1 MYSSR
6 THDTSADHNRKKTL
20 MLLTNKYEVL
30 PQSSSPALLTV
41 SACLYV
47 FMAALNIFL
56 LWLMPLSLYVL
67 LIYLAFGQALTHF
80 FYARAL
86 SRRRRYGPDLTLSNE
101 AVGLFPFTAPI
112 KLATAYFILV
122 AAFFP
127 VSLVACLL
135 TRSSILPI
143 AFPQIPNAIHA
154 VTDAMD
160 VFTIVIGLAGTASA
174 LLLRRSAAYRT
185 NTIHDGPIVALSPTH
200 LEFHPLLSPTPIRI
214 PWDQAPFIAA
224 VEYPTVKRDVV
235 TIAHVMTTASP
246 TPTLI
251 DITCLS
257 LTPAQLQRT
266 IGCFAC
272 RPQYRGILATAE
284 GPNLVRALVS
294 ENPAGWPA

>member
-30 PQSSSPALLTV
+30 PQSSIPALLTV
-41 SACLYV
+41 SAFLYV

-56 LWLMPLSLYVL
+56 LWLSPLSLYVL
-67 LIYLAFGQALTHF
+67 LVYLLVGMAATRVYFAGEV
-80 FYARAL
+80 
-86 SRRRRYGPDLTLSNE
+86 SRRQRRGPTVTLSNA
-101 AVGLFPFTAPI
+101 AVAVSPMTAPI
-112 KLATAYFILV
+112 YMITAETFLLLSL
-122 AAFFP
+122 FP
-127 VSLVACLL
+127 VSLISVAL
-135 TRSSILPI
+135 TRTILASSPGTSLT
-143 AFPQIPNAIHA
+143 AALDVVCVALGAAGA
-154 VTDAMD
+154 VGAVVMRR
-160 VFTIVIGLAGTASA
+160 GTA
-174 LLLRRSAAYRT
+174 YRPRA
-185 NTIHDGPIVALSPTH
+185 IHDGPIVALSPTH

-251 DITCLS
+251 DITCLG

>member
-41 SACLYV
+41 SAFLYV

-56 LWLMPLSLYVL
+56 LWLSPLSLYVL
-67 LIYLAFGQALTHF
+67 LVYLLVGMAATRVYFAGEV
-80 FYARAL
+80 
-86 SRRRRYGPDLTLSNE
+86 SRRQRRGPTVTLSNA
-101 AVGLFPFTAPI
+101 AVTVSPMTAPI
-112 KLATAYFILV
+112 YMITAETFLLLSL
-122 AAFFP
+122 FP
-127 VSLVACLL
+127 VSLISVAL
-135 TRSSILPI
+135 TRTILASSPGTSLT
-143 AFPQIPNAIHA
+143 AALDVVCVALGAAAA
-154 VTDAMD
+154 VSAVVMRR
-160 VFTIVIGLAGTASA
+160 GTA
-174 LLLRRSAAYRT
+174 YRPRA
-185 NTIHDGPIVALSPTH
+185 IHDGPIVALSPTH

>member
-1 MYSSR
+1 
-6 THDTSADHNRKKTL
+6 

-30 PQSSSPALLTV
+30 PQSSSPTLLTV
-41 SACLYV
+41 NIFVQCFLMLIY
-47 FMAALNIFL
+47 IFL

-67 LIYLAFGQALTHF
+67 LIYLAFGQALTRF

-101 AVGLFPFTAPI
+101 AVCLFPFTAPI
-112 KLATAYFILV
+112 KLVAADFILV

-224 VEYPTVKRDVV
+224 VEYPTVNRDVV

-251 DITCLS
+251 DITCLG

-272 RPQYRGILATAE
+272 RPQYRGALATAE

>member
-1 MYSSR
+1 
-6 THDTSADHNRKKTL
+6 

-67 LIYLAFGQALTHF
+67 LIYLAFGQALTRF

-101 AVGLFPFTAPI
+101 AVCLFPFTAPI
-112 KLATAYFILV
+112 KLVAADFILV

-224 VEYPTVKRDVV
+224 VEYPTVNRDVV
-235 TIAHVMTTASP
+235 TIAHVMTAASP

-272 RPQYRGILATAE
+272 RPQYRGTLATAE

>member
-1 MYSSR
+1 
-6 THDTSADHNRKKTL
+6 

-30 PQSSSPALLTV
+30 PQSSSPTLLTV
-41 SACLYV
+41 NIFVQCFLMLIY
-47 FMAALNIFL
+47 IFL

-67 LIYLAFGQALTHF
+67 LIYLAFGQALTRF

-101 AVGLFPFTAPI
+101 AVCLFPFTAPI
-112 KLATAYFILV
+112 KLVAADFILV

-154 VTDAMD
+154 VTDSMD

-174 LLLRRSAAYRT
+174 LLLRHSAAYRT

-224 VEYPTVKRDVV
+224 VEYPTVNRDVV

-294 ENPAGWPA
+294 ESPAGWPA

>member
-30 PQSSSPALLTV
+30 PQSSTPALLTV
-41 SACLYV
+41 SAFLYV

-56 LWLMPLSLYVL
+56 LWLSPLSLYVL
-67 LIYLAFGQALTHF
+67 LVYLLVGMAATRVYFAGEV
-80 FYARAL
+80 
-86 SRRRRYGPDLTLSNE
+86 SRRQRRGPTVTLSNT
-101 AVGLFPFTAPI
+101 AVTVSPMTAPI
-112 KLATAYFILV
+112 YMITAETFLLLSL
-122 AAFFP
+122 FP
-127 VSLVACLL
+127 VSLISVAL
-135 TRSSILPI
+135 TRTILASSPGTSLT
-143 AFPQIPNAIHA
+143 AALDVVCVALGAAGA
-154 VTDAMD
+154 VGAVAMRR
-160 VFTIVIGLAGTASA
+160 GTA
-174 LLLRRSAAYRT
+174 YRPRA
-185 NTIHDGPIVALSPTH
+185 IHDGPLVALSPTH

>member
-56 LWLMPLSLYVL
+56 LWLSPLSLYVL
-67 LIYLAFGQALTHF
+67 LVYLLVGMAATRVYFAGEV
-80 FYARAL
+80 
-86 SRRRRYGPDLTLSNE
+86 SRRQRRGPTVTLSNA
-101 AVGLFPFTAPI
+101 AVTVSPMTAPI
-112 KLATAYFILV
+112 YMITAETFLLLSL
-122 AAFFP
+122 FP
-127 VSLVACLL
+127 VSLISVAL
-135 TRSSILPI
+135 TRTILASSPGTSLT
-143 AFPQIPNAIHA
+143 AALDVVCVALGAAGA
-154 VTDAMD
+154 VGAVAMRR
-160 VFTIVIGLAGTASA
+160 GTA
-174 LLLRRSAAYRT
+174 YRPRA
-185 NTIHDGPIVALSPTH
+185 IHDGPIVALSPTH

-224 VEYPTVKRDVV
+224 VEYPTVNRDVV

-257 LTPAQLQRT
+257 LTSAQLQRT

-272 RPQYRGILATAE
+272 RPQYRGALATAE

>member
-1 MYSSR
+1 MQ
-6 THDTSADHNRKKTL
+6 
-20 MLLTNKYEVL
+20 LTNKYEASL
-30 PQSSSPALLTV
+30 DGASTTSLTV
-41 SACLYV
+41 NIFVQCFLV
-47 FMAALNIFL
+47 LIHIFL
-56 LWLMPLSLYVL
+56 LWLIPFSTFVL
-67 LIYLAFGQALTHF
+67 LIYFAFGQVLTRF

-86 SRRRRYGPDLTLSNE
+86 SRRRRLGPDLTLSNE

-112 KLATAYFILV
+112 KLATADFILV
-122 AAFFP
+122 ASLFP

-143 AFPQIPNAIHA
+143 AFPQILNAIRA

>member
-30 PQSSSPALLTV
+30 PQSSIPALLTV
-41 SACLYV
+41 SAFLYV

-56 LWLMPLSLYVL
+56 LWLSPLSLYVL
-67 LIYLAFGQALTHF
+67 LVYLLVGMAATRLYFAGEV
-80 FYARAL
+80 
-86 SRRRRYGPDLTLSNE
+86 SRRQRRGPTVTLSNA
-101 AVGLFPFTAPI
+101 AVTVSPMTAPI
-112 KLATAYFILV
+112 YMITAETFLLLSL
-122 AAFFP
+122 FP
-127 VSLVACLL
+127 VSLISVAL
-135 TRSSILPI
+135 TRTILASSPGTSLT
-143 AFPQIPNAIHA
+143 AALDVVCVALGAAGA
-154 VTDAMD
+154 VGAVAMRR
-160 VFTIVIGLAGTASA
+160 GTA
-174 LLLRRSAAYRT
+174 YRPRA
-185 NTIHDGPIVALSPTH
+185 IHDGPIVALSPTH

>member
-41 SACLYV
+41 SAFLYV

-56 LWLMPLSLYVL
+56 LWLSPLSLYVL
-67 LIYLAFGQALTHF
+67 LVYLLVGMAATRVYFAGEV
-80 FYARAL
+80 
-86 SRRRRYGPDLTLSNE
+86 SRRQRRGPTVTLSNA
-101 AVGLFPFTAPI
+101 AVTVSPMTAPI
-112 KLATAYFILV
+112 YMITAETFLLLSL
-122 AAFFP
+122 FP
-127 VSLVACLL
+127 VSLISVAL
-135 TRSSILPI
+135 TRTILTSSPGTSLT
-143 AFPQIPNAIHA
+143 AALDVVCVALGAAGA
-154 VTDAMD
+154 VGAVAMRR
-160 VFTIVIGLAGTASA
+160 GTA
-174 LLLRRSAAYRT
+174 YRPRA
-185 NTIHDGPIVALSPTH
+185 IHDGPIVALSPTH

>member
-1 MYSSR
+1 
-6 THDTSADHNRKKTL
+6 

-30 PQSSSPALLTV
+30 PQSSSPTLLTV
-41 SACLYV
+41 NIFVQCFLMLIY
-47 FMAALNIFL
+47 IFL

-67 LIYLAFGQALTHF
+67 LIYLAFGQALTRF

-101 AVGLFPFTAPI
+101 AVCLFPFTAPI
-112 KLATAYFILV
+112 KLVAADFILV

-154 VTDAMD
+154 VTDSMD

-174 LLLRRSAAYRT
+174 LLLRHSAAYRT

-272 RPQYRGILATAE
+272 RPQYRGTLATAE

>member
-1 MYSSR
+1 MYF
-6 THDTSADHNRKKTL
+6 AG
-20 MLLTNKYEVL
+20 EV
-30 PQSSSPALLTV
+30 
-41 SACLYV
+41 
-47 FMAALNIFL
+47 
-56 LWLMPLSLYVL
+56 
-67 LIYLAFGQALTHF
+67 
-80 FYARAL
+80 
-86 SRRRRYGPDLTLSNE
+86 SRRKRRGPTVTLSNA
-101 AVGLFPFTAPI
+101 AVTVSPMTAPI
-112 KLATAYFILV
+112 YMITAETFLLLSL
-122 AAFFP
+122 FP
-127 VSLVACLL
+127 VSLISVAL
-135 TRSSILPI
+135 TRTILASSPGTSLT
-143 AFPQIPNAIHA
+143 AALDVVCVALGAACA
-154 VTDAMD
+154 VSAVVMRR
-160 VFTIVIGLAGTASA
+160 GTA
-174 LLLRRSAAYRT
+174 YRPRA
-185 NTIHDGPIVALSPTH
+185 IHDGPIVALSPTH

-272 RPQYRGILATAE
+272 RPQYRGALATAE

>member
-1 MYSSR
+1 
-6 THDTSADHNRKKTL
+6 

-41 SACLYV
+41 NIFVQCFLMLIY
-47 FMAALNIFL
+47 IFL

-67 LIYLAFGQALTHF
+67 LIYLAFGQALTRF

-101 AVGLFPFTAPI
+101 AVCLFPFTAPI
-112 KLATAYFILV
+112 KLVAADFILV

-174 LLLRRSAAYRT
+174 LLLRHSAAYRT

-251 DITCLS
+251 DITCLG

-272 RPQYRGILATAE
+272 RPQYRGTLATAE

>member
-1 MYSSR
+1 
-6 THDTSADHNRKKTL
+6 

-30 PQSSSPALLTV
+30 PQSSIPALLTV
-41 SACLYV
+41 SAFLYV

-56 LWLMPLSLYVL
+56 LWLSPLSLYVL
-67 LIYLAFGQALTHF
+67 LVYLLVGMAATRVYFAGEV
-80 FYARAL
+80 
-86 SRRRRYGPDLTLSNE
+86 SRRQRRGPTVTLSNA
-101 AVGLFPFTAPI
+101 AVTVSPMTAPI
-112 KLATAYFILV
+112 YMITAETFLLLSL
-122 AAFFP
+122 FP
-127 VSLVACLL
+127 VSLISVAL
-135 TRSSILPI
+135 TRTILASSPGTSLT
-143 AFPQIPNAIHA
+143 AALDVVCVALGAAGA
-154 VTDAMD
+154 VGAVAMRR
-160 VFTIVIGLAGTASA
+160 GTA
-174 LLLRRSAAYRT
+174 YRPRA
-185 NTIHDGPIVALSPTH
+185 IHDGPLVALSPTH

-272 RPQYRGILATAE
+272 RPQYRGTLATAE

>member
-30 PQSSSPALLTV
+30 PQSSIPALLTV
-41 SACLYV
+41 SAFLYV

-56 LWLMPLSLYVL
+56 LWLSPLSLYVL
-67 LIYLAFGQALTHF
+67 LVYLLVGMAATRVYFAGEV
-80 FYARAL
+80 
-86 SRRRRYGPDLTLSNE
+86 SRRQRRGPTVTLSNA
-101 AVGLFPFTAPI
+101 AVTVSPMTAPI
-112 KLATAYFILV
+112 YMITAETFLLLSL
-122 AAFFP
+122 FP
-127 VSLVACLL
+127 VSLISVAL
-135 TRSSILPI
+135 TRTILASSPGTSLT
-143 AFPQIPNAIHA
+143 AALDVVCVALGAAGA
-154 VTDAMD
+154 VGAVAMRR
-160 VFTIVIGLAGTASA
+160 GTA
-174 LLLRRSAAYRT
+174 YRPRA
-185 NTIHDGPIVALSPTH
+185 IHDGPIVALSPTH

-224 VEYPTVKRDVV
+224 VEYPTVNRDVV

-257 LTPAQLQRT
+257 LTSAQLQRT

>member
-1 MYSSR
+1 
-6 THDTSADHNRKKTL
+6 
-20 MLLTNKYEVL
+20 MLLTNKYDVL

-41 SACLYV
+41 NIFVQCFLMLIY
-47 FMAALNIFL
+47 IFL

-67 LIYLAFGQALTHF
+67 LIYLAFGQALTRF

-101 AVGLFPFTAPI
+101 AVCLFPFTAPI
-112 KLATAYFILV
+112 KLVAADFILV

-154 VTDAMD
+154 VTDSMD

-174 LLLRRSAAYRT
+174 LLLRHSAAYRT

-224 VEYPTVKRDVV
+224 VEYPTVNRDVV

-251 DITCLS
+251 DITCLG

-272 RPQYRGILATAE
+272 RPQYRGTLATAE

>member
-1 MYSSR
+1 
-6 THDTSADHNRKKTL
+6 

-56 LWLMPLSLYVL
+56 LWLSPLSLYVL
-67 LIYLAFGQALTHF
+67 LVYLLVGMAATRVYFAGEV
-80 FYARAL
+80 
-86 SRRRRYGPDLTLSNE
+86 SRRQRRGPTVTLS
-101 AVGLFPFTAPI
+101 PMTAPI
-112 KLATAYFILV
+112 YMITAETFLLLSL
-122 AAFFP
+122 FP
-127 VSLVACLL
+127 VSLISVAL
-135 TRSSILPI
+135 TRTILASSPGTSLT
-143 AFPQIPNAIHA
+143 AALDVVCVALGAAGA
-154 VTDAMD
+154 VGAVAMRR
-160 VFTIVIGLAGTASA
+160 GTA
-174 LLLRRSAAYRT
+174 YRPRA
-185 NTIHDGPIVALSPTH
+185 IHDGPIVALSPTH

-224 VEYPTVKRDVV
+224 VEYPTVNRDVV

>member
-1 MYSSR
+1 
-6 THDTSADHNRKKTL
+6 
-20 MLLTNKYEVL
+20 MLLTNKYDVL

-41 SACLYV
+41 NIFVQCFLMLIY
-47 FMAALNIFL
+47 IFL

-67 LIYLAFGQALTHF
+67 LIYLAFGQALTRF

-101 AVGLFPFTAPI
+101 AVCLFPFTAPI
-112 KLATAYFILV
+112 KLVAADFILV

-154 VTDAMD
+154 VTDSMD

-174 LLLRRSAAYRT
+174 LLLRHSAAYRT

-251 DITCLS
+251 DITCLG

-272 RPQYRGILATAE
+272 RPQYRGTLATAE